1 MNNTVSG
8 NKPRLLYITPV
19 VPCPSGNGFA
29 MRAFQVLWALSTKY
43 SVYLL
48 VVNNVPG
55 NPSMSRKVMDI
66 CQNSA
71 LVPLEPFKDVRVIA
85 RSLAYRF
92 AYRFFGKRILLPKE
106 YLFLTRKRMKSIT
119 RIFQD
124 IDFDVIH
131 VFRLFMAPYAQP
143 FTDKD
148 FSGIY
153 QLDLDDIESLKRQR
167 LSELY
172 KENGHR
178 AMAEKMARDAQQYE
192 EIERSTLPC
201 FDRVF
206 VCSPLDKERIRQ
218 NYHCKKVD
226 VLPNVMNI
234 PEGESEERISLPFTF
249 LFVGAL
255 GYYPNSEGII
265 YFCEKVLPL
274 LRRKSPMEFR
284 INIAGAWFPRKD
296 KKKLARL
303 KEVRLLGFIDDIGPY
318 YKDAHCV
325 LIPIRAGGGTR
336 IKALEA
342 FAYRKP
348 VVSTPLGVEGIDVQ
362 HEKQVLIS
370 DTAEKFAED
379 CIRIMTDPP
388 LRSSLGKNALHFVQ
402 TFYNPQLLINIVC
415 GEDGK
420 AKPDPIL

>member
-1 MNNTVSG
+1 MNNTRSI

-29 MRAFQVLWALSTKY
+29 MRAFQVLWALSAKY
-43 SVYLL
+43 SVSLL
-48 VVNNVPG
+48 VINNVPG
-55 NPSMSRKVMDI
+55 NPSISRKVMDI
-66 CQNSA
+66 CQESA
-71 LVPLEPFKDVRVIA
+71 YVPLEPFKDFQVMA

-92 AYRFFGKRILLPKE
+92 TYRFSGKGILLPKE
-106 YLFLTRKRMKSIT
+106 YLFLTGKRMKSAA

-124 IDFDVIH
+124 MDFEVIH
-131 VFRLFMAPYAQP
+131 VFRLFMVPYAQP
-143 FTDKD
+143 FRDKD
-148 FSGIY
+148 FLGMY

-172 KENGHR
+172 KVNGQR
-178 AMAEKMARDAQQYE
+178 AMAEKMAREAQQYE
-192 EIERSTLPC
+192 EIERSILPC

-206 VCSPLDKERIRQ
+206 VCSSLDRDRIRQ
-218 NYHCKKVD
+218 SYHWKKVT

-234 PEGESEERISLPFTF
+234 PAGESEERISLPFTF

-284 INIAGAWFPRKD
+284 IHIAGAWLPRKD
-296 KKKLARL
+296 VKKLAHL

-318 YKDAHCV
+318 YRDAHCV

-342 FAYRKP
+342 FAYKKP
-348 VVSTPLGVEGIDVQ
+348 VVSTSLGVEGIDVQ
-362 HEKQVLIS
+362 PGKQVLIS

-379 CIRIMTDPP
+379 CIRIMTDPS
-388 LRSSLGKNALHFVQ
+388 LRSRLGENALHFVK
-402 TFYNPQLLINIVC
+402 TFHNPQLLMNILC
-415 GEDGK
+415 
-420 AKPDPIL
+420 